1 MIVFSYLIL
10 ILTCLLSG
18 SFALVFQKNEKIIK
32 AVEVFGGAFLLAVC
46 FLDILPIIYTKI
58 SINNSTNLFF
68 FVGMFVLLGFFLQ
81 LVLEFL
87 PQSNSKK
94 GNAMMLLLGVS
105 LHAFFEGFALVTSG
119 NINTLLFIGVI
130 IHNIPIAIILI
141 NSFIALNISKNKS
154 FLLLLFFSIMGP
166 FGAIINNL
174 IPAFSKYSE
183 FILAF
188 VVGILLHV
196 SVSILF
202 DTKQDKKYNF
212 IRLLVVLISF
222 IIVAIMPK

>member
-10 ILTCLLSG
+10 ILTCLFSG
-18 SFALVFQKNEKIIK
+18 GFALIFQKNEKIIK

-46 FLDILPIIYTKI
+46 FLDILPSIYTKI
-58 SINNSTNLFF
+58 AINNNTNLFII
-68 FVGMFVLLGFFLQ
+68 VGFFVLLGFFLQ
-81 LVLEFL
+81 LILEFL
-87 PQSNSKK
+87 PQSESKRS
-94 GNAMMLLLGVS
+94 NAMMLLLGVS
-105 LHAFFEGFALVTSG
+105 LHAFFEGFALVTSDK
-119 NINTLLFIGVI
+119 INTLLFIGVI

-141 NSFIALNISKNKS
+141 NSFIALKISKKKS
-154 FLLLLFFSIMGP
+154 FILLFFFSIMGP
-166 FGAIINNL
+166 LGAIINNL
-174 IPAFSKYSE
+174 IPAFSQYSE
-183 FILAF
+183 YILAF

>member
-46 FLDILPIIYTKI
+46 FLDILPSIYTKI
-58 SINNSTNLFF
+58 AIDNNTNLFLII
-68 FVGMFVLLGFFLQ
+68 GLFVLFGFFLQ
-81 LVLEFL
+81 LILEFL
-87 PQSNSKK
+87 PQSKSKRS
-94 GNAMMLLLGVS
+94 NAMMLLLGVS
-105 LHAFFEGFALVTSG
+105 LHAFFEGFALVTFG
-119 NINTLLFIGVI
+119 KINTLLLIGII
-130 IHNIPIAIILI
+130 IHNIPLAIILI
-141 NSFIALNISKNKS
+141 NSFMAMNISKKKS
-154 FLLLLFFSIMGP
+154 FILLFLFSIMGP
-166 FGAIINNL
+166 LGAIINNI
-174 IPAFSKYSE
+174 IPVFSKYNE

-202 DTKQDKKYNF
+202 DTKENNKYNF
-212 IRLLVVLISF
+212 IRLLIVVIAF
-222 IIVAIMPK
+222 VIVAIMPK